1 MAMLTEEQ
9 LLAAPED
16 EYMNEAQL
24 AFFRQLLLTQAE
36 ELKVSLA
43 NAKEQLASFE
53 NEPDELD
60 KASVEEE
67 RRMALRFLD
76 RQTKLLP
83 KIMES
88 IKRIDEDDYGFCAV
102 TGEPIGIKRL
112 LLRPTATL
120 CAEEKQRQEL
130 KERNYRDA

>member
-1 MAMLTEEQ
+1 MTEEQ

-16 EYMNEAQL
+16 DYMNEEQL
-24 AFFRQLLLTQAE
+24 EFFRDLLSQQAKE
-36 ELKVSLA
+36 VRESLA
-43 NAKEQLASFE
+43 SAREQLATFE

-60 KASVEEE
+60 KASIEEE

-83 KIMES
+83 KIDQS
-88 IKRIDEDDYGFCAV
+88 LKRIEEGEFGFCEV
-102 TGEPIGIKRL
+102 TGEPIGIRRL

-120 CAEEKQRQEL
+120 CAEEKQRQEM
-130 KERNYRDA
+130 KERNFRDA

>member
-1 MAMLTEEQ
+1 MLTEEQ

-16 EYMNEAQL
+16 DYMNDEQLEFFRALLKTQADEVRESLSSARAQL
-24 AFFRQLLLTQAE
+24 AG
-36 ELKVSLA
+36 
-43 NAKEQLASFE
+43 FE

-60 KASVEEE
+60 KASIEEE

-83 KIMES
+83 KIDQS
-88 IKRIDEDDYGFCAV
+88 IKRIDDGDFGYCEV

-120 CAEEKQRQEL
+120 CAEEKQRQEM
-130 KERNYRDA
+130 KERNYRDS

>member
-1 MAMLTEEQ
+1 MLTEEQ

-16 EYMNEAQL
+16 DYMNDEQL
-24 AFFRQLLLTQAE
+24 EFFRNLLKTQADE
-36 ELKVSLA
+36 VRQSLA
-43 NAKEQLASFE
+43 SARAQLASFE

-60 KASVEEE
+60 KASIEEE

-83 KIMES
+83 KIDQAL
-88 IKRIDEDDYGFCAV
+88 KRIDSGDFGYCDV

-120 CAEEKQRQEL
+120 CAEEKQRQEQ
-130 KERNYRDA
+130 KERNYRDS

>member
-1 MAMLTEEQ
+1 MLTEEQ

-16 EYMNEAQL
+16 DYMNEEQL
-24 AFFRQLLLTQAE
+24 EFFRELLSTQARE
-36 ELKVSLA
+36 VRESLA
-43 NAKEQLASFE
+43 SAREQLATFE

-60 KASVEEE
+60 KASIEEE

-83 KIMES
+83 KIDQS
-88 IKRIDEDDYGFCAV
+88 IKRIEEGEFGFCEV

-120 CAEEKQRQEL
+120 CAEEKQRQEM
-130 KERNYRDA
+130 KERNFRDA

>member
-1 MAMLTEEQ
+1 MLTEEQ
-9 LLAAPED
+9 LLAASED
-16 EYMNEAQL
+16 DYMNDEQL
-24 AFFRQLLLTQAE
+24 EFFRNLLKTQAE
-36 ELKVSLA
+36 EVRESLA
-43 NAKEQLASFE
+43 SAREQLASFE

-83 KIMES
+83 KIDQS
-88 IKRIDEDDYGFCAV
+88 IKRIDDGDFGYCEV

-120 CAEEKQRQEL
+120 CAEEKQRQEM
-130 KERNYRDA
+130 KERNFRDS

>member
-1 MAMLTEEQ
+1 MLTEEQ

-16 EYMNEAQL
+16 DYMNDDQL
-24 AFFRQLLLTQAE
+24 GFFRDLLKIQAE
-36 ELKVSLA
+36 EVRESLA
-43 NAKEQLASFE
+43 AARAQLASFE

-60 KASVEEE
+60 KASIEEE

-83 KIMES
+83 KIDQS
-88 IKRIDEDDYGFCAV
+88 IKRIDNDDFGYCEV
-102 TGEPIGIKRL
+102 TGEAIGVKRL

-120 CAEEKQRQEL
+120 CAEEKQRQEM
-130 KERNYRDA
+130 KERNYRDI